1 MFVNQ
6 INSEQHTVGS
16 ALSVRRLSWWLSSV
30 FLCILIQVG
39 CQNDSPQSVQNRTGL
54 KISPDGT
61 LDEGTIAVE
70 KASKTTV
77 VADESGQFDGPSG
90 HRPSLG
96 AIEEQEQPT
105 ASSSVQFL
113 NDRDPLK
120 LPELTDAQLHKNNT
134 LIFLAAQPDLRA
146 RKILKPFSK
155 SLTDQEKKHAIKLIL
170 AQDYKFLQLKRRRS
184 EILEHAKSG
193 DDIESE
199 LKRIDSEIVA
209 TSMKLRSTILQ
220 SVRKN
225 KIR

>member
-1 MFVNQ
+1 MFVNR

-16 ALSVRRLSWWLSSV
+16 PLSVRRLSWWLSSV
-30 FLCILIQVG
+30 LLFCLIQVG
-39 CQNDSPQSVQNRTGL
+39 CQNDSPPSVQSRTGL
-54 KISPDGT
+54 RNSPEGT
-61 LDEGTIAVE
+61 VDEGTIAGV
-70 KASKTTV
+70 KASKTPV
-77 VADESGQFDGPSG
+77 VSDDSGQFDDRSG

-96 AIEEQEQPT
+96 AIKEQEKPA

-120 LPELTDAQLHKNNT
+120 LPELTDAQLHKNFT
-134 LIFLAAQPDLRA
+134 LILLAAQPDLRA

-155 SLTDQEKKHAIKLIL
+155 SMTDQEKKHAIKLIL
-170 AQDYKFLQLKRRRS
+170 AQDYKFLKLQRRRS

-199 LKRIDSEIVA
+199 LRRIDSEIVA

-220 SVRKN
+220 SVRKD